1 MSCLNINI
9 SLKNETIK
17 PTIKSIGE
25 HLKVK
30 CSLVC
35 GVSLADEPSFAWSE
49 GVRLLWD
56 NGELILIDK

>member
-1 MSCLNINI
+1 MSCLNVNI

-17 PTIKSIGE
+17 PTITDIGG

-35 GVSLADEPSFAWSE
+35 SVTDEPSFGWTK

-56 NGELILIDK
+56 NGGLVLIDR